1 MNRRDFLAKSG
12 TALTPLLAG
21 CSGSSGEEE
30 TAVTLCE
37 LQAVNLTQTTKT
49 VAARL
54 TIDEET
60 VYSHEEELVGRND
73 ESGDGLFYV
82 SSEELPDEPQKYR
95 VHARLNGQDWEKE
108 YLPDVAQEP
117 TQVLISVEEG
127 VPHPLIWPHR
137 CD

>member
-37 LQAVNLTQTTKT
+37 LLAVNLTQTTQT
-49 VAARL
+49 VAVRL
-54 TIDEET
+54 TIDDET
-60 VYSHEEELVGRND
+60 VYSNEEELVGRNG

-95 VHARLNGQDWEKE
+95 VQARLNGKEWEEE
-108 YLPDVAQEP
+108 YLPEVAQEP
-117 TQVLISVEEG
+117 TRVQISIREG
-127 VPHPLIWPHR
+127 VPHPLFWTPR